1 MNVILFKVQPCWDY
15 YFSKQ
20 TQQTK
25 QNIMLKYY
33 ITIVER
39 TTQGIVLQSVNIDR
53 FSFNE
58 SHDSIESAVAEIEK
72 YSEDLKGSALTIIPI
87 ININY
92 MGEIT

>member
-1 MNVILFKVQPCWDY
+1 M
-15 YFSKQ
+15 
-20 TQQTK
+20 
-25 QNIMLKYY
+25 KYQIFELVGPEVLHKY
-33 ITIVER
+33 EPNGYHMKSI
-39 TTQGIVLQSVNIDR
+39 QGIVLQSVNIDR